1 MVYVLSQNGKPL
13 MPTSRHRKV
22 RLWLKE
28 GKARVVRRFPFTI
41 QLLFFPSC
49 QKTQNLTLGLD
60 VGFKTV
66 GVSVVSDS
74 VETFSGQIQLR
85 NDVSANMTER
95 RMYKRNRRNR
105 LWHIKP
111 RFLNRNKKLVLAPG
125 VKQKIDSHLQLIA
138 LLKFILPITKVI
150 VETGSFDPHKL
161 KNPHV
166 QGKDYQQGD
175 QYGYENVKAYVL
187 ARDGYQCQANQK
199 GCSQKLNVH
208 HKQPGGEGGNDN
220 PDNLITLC
228 QKHHEQL
235 HEGKIKLHVKEGKT
249 LRASTVMNI
258 VRSQLLKK
266 TPEAIETF
274 GYLTKA
280 KRQEQKLEK
289 SHATDAFII
298 AGGNGQQRLKTL
310 AILFKRKNNRSL
322 QKNRKGFSPS
332 IRARRYA
339 IQPYDLVLFQGKRY
353 RAIGIQNKGAYLKM
367 TDGINTFVKN
377 VNQIKVIY
385 HQKTLVCV

>member
-1 MVYVLSQNGKPL
+1 MVYVLSNDGKPL

-41 QLLFFPSC
+41 QLLFDPCC

-66 GVSVVSDS
+66 GVSVVSDR
-74 VETFSGQIQLR
+74 VEAFSGQIQLR

-95 RMYKRNRRNR
+95 RMYRRNRRNR
-105 LWHIKP
+105 LWHRKP
-111 RFLNRNKKLVLAPG
+111 RFLNRNKKRVLAPG
-125 VKQKIDSHLQLIA
+125 VKQKIDSHLHLIA

-150 VETGSFDPHKL
+150 VETCSFDPHKL

-166 QGKDYQQGD
+166 QGKDYQQGE

-199 GCSQKLNVH
+199 GHSPILNVH
-208 HKQPGGEGGNDN
+208 HIQSRGQGGSDN

-228 QKHHEQL
+228 KKHHEQL
-235 HEGKIKLHVKEGKT
+235 HDGKIRLHVKEGKILKAAT
-249 LRASTVMNI
+249 AMNI

-266 TPEAIETF
+266 MPEAIETF

-280 KRQEQKLEK
+280 KRQEQKLQK

-298 AGGNGQQRLKTL
+298 AGGNGQPRLNL
-310 AILFKRKNNRSL
+310 LELLLKRKNNRSL

-332 IRARRYA
+332 IRVQRYA

-367 TDGINTFVKN
+367 TNGIHTLVKN
-377 VNQIKVIY
+377 VKQIEVIY